1 MNETHKEQLLII
13 LSSPSG
19 AGKSTLARLLAKF
32 DPKIQVSISATT
44 RSPRDNENEGK
55 EYFFISKDEFQQKIE
70 QGQFLEHAEVFG
82 NLYGT
87 PLKFIE
93 DCQMKNLD
101 VVFDIDWQGSQQIKA
116 SKYKKNVVSIF
127 ILPPSIK
134 ELNNRLESRGAD
146 SRSMIK
152 GRMEKCRDEI
162 SHWKDYQYVLI
173 NTHVAEIM
181 EQIWLIVS
189 VERLKRSQRKLADFV
204 DKLDVIFDKELNNR
218 LESKGADSRSMIKEW
233 MDEISHWKDY
243 QNDLNNAHVN
253 EVTEQIW
260 LIILEAE
267 RLKRSRRKGLA
278 NFIDKLNN
286 ELKDKN
292 S

>member
-1 MNETHKEQLLII
+1 MNETLNERLLII

-19 AGKSTLARLLAKF
+19 AGKSTLARLLAKD
-32 DPKIQVSISATT
+32 DPEIQVSISATT
-44 RSPRDNENEGK
+44 RSPRDNENEGQ
-55 EYFFISKDEFQQKIE
+55 EYFFITRKKFENQIE
-70 QGQFLEHAEVFG
+70 SGDFLEYAEVFG

-93 DCQMKNLD
+93 DCQMKKLD
-101 VVFDIDWQGSQQIKA
+101 VVFDIDWQGSLQIKN
-116 SKYKKNVVSIF
+116 SKYKNNVVSIF

-173 NTHVAEIM
+173 NTQVDEVM
-181 EQIWLIVS
+181 DQIKSIVS
-189 VERLKRSQRKLADFV
+189 
-204 DKLDVIFDKELNNR
+204 
-218 LESKGADSRSMIKEW
+218 
-233 MDEISHWKDY
+233 
-243 QNDLNNAHVN
+243 
-253 EVTEQIW
+253 
-260 LIILEAE
+260 AE
-267 RLKRSRRKGLA
+267 RLKRTRRKGLA
-278 NFIDKLNN
+278 NFVDKLNN

>member
-19 AGKSTLARLLAKF
+19 AGKSTLARLLAKI

-44 RSPRDNENEGK
+44 RPPRDNENEGK
-55 EYFFISKDEFQQKIE
+55 EYFFITKEEFESQIE
-70 QGQFLEHAEVFG
+70 NGEFLEYAEVFG

-152 GRMEKCRDEI
+152 GRMEKCKDEI

-173 NTHVAEIM
+173 NTQVDKVMNE
-181 EQIWLIVS
+181 IWLIVWA
-189 VERLKRSQRKLADFV
+189 ERLKR
-204 DKLDVIFDKELNNR
+204 NR
-218 LESKGADSRSMIKEW
+218 CK
-233 MDEISHWKDY
+233 DEISHWKDY
-243 QNDLNNAHVN
+243 QHVLTNNHVVELTN
-253 EVTEQIW
+253 ENGPFVS
-260 LIILEAE
+260 AE

-286 ELKDKN
+286 ELKDMN

>member
-1 MNETHKEQLLII
+1 MLII

-19 AGKSTLARLLAKF
+19 AGKSTLARLLAKD
-32 DPKIQVSISATT
+32 DPEIQVSISATT
-44 RSPRDNENEGK
+44 RPPRDNENEGE
-55 EYFFISKDEFQQKIE
+55 EYFFIAREEFESRIE
-70 QGQFLEHAEVFG
+70 SGDFLEYAEVFG

-101 VVFDIDWQGSQQIKA
+101 VVFDIDWQGSLQIKN
-116 SKYKKNVVSIF
+116 SKYKNNVVSIF
-127 ILPPSIK
+127 ILPPSIM

-152 GRMEKCRDEI
+152 GRMEKCKDEI

-173 NTHVAEIM
+173 NTQVDEVM
-181 EQIWLIVS
+181 DQIKSIVS
-189 VERLKRSQRKLADFV
+189 
-204 DKLDVIFDKELNNR
+204 
-218 LESKGADSRSMIKEW
+218 
-233 MDEISHWKDY
+233 
-243 QNDLNNAHVN
+243 
-253 EVTEQIW
+253 
-260 LIILEAE
+260 AE

>member
-1 MNETHKEQLLII
+1 MNETLNERLLII

-19 AGKSTLARLLAKF
+19 AGKSTLARLLAKD
-32 DPKIQVSISATT
+32 DPEIQVSISATT
-44 RSPRDNENEGK
+44 RSPRDNENEGQ
-55 EYFFISKDEFQQKIE
+55 EYFFITRKKFENQIE
-70 QGQFLEHAEVFG
+70 SGDFLEYAEVFG

-93 DCQMKNLD
+93 DCQMKKLD
-101 VVFDIDWQGSQQIKA
+101 VVFDIDWQGSLQIKN
-116 SKYKKNVVSIF
+116 SKYKNNVVSIF

-173 NTHVAEIM
+173 NTQVDEVM
-181 EQIWLIVS
+181 EQIKSIVS
-189 VERLKRSQRKLADFV
+189 
-204 DKLDVIFDKELNNR
+204 
-218 LESKGADSRSMIKEW
+218 
-233 MDEISHWKDY
+233 
-243 QNDLNNAHVN
+243 
-253 EVTEQIW
+253 
-260 LIILEAE
+260 AE
-267 RLKRSRRKGLA
+267 RLKRNRRKDLA
-278 NFIDKLNN
+278 NFVDKLNN
-286 ELKDKN
+286 ELKDNN

>member
-1 MNETHKEQLLII
+1 MNETLDERLLII

-19 AGKSTLARLLAKF
+19 AGKSTLARLLAKD
-32 DPKIQVSISATT
+32 DPEIQVSISATT
-44 RSPRDNENEGK
+44 RPPRDNENEGE
-55 EYFFISKDEFQQKIE
+55 EYFFIAREEFESRIE
-70 QGQFLEHAEVFG
+70 SGDFLEYAEVFG

-101 VVFDIDWQGSQQIKA
+101 VVFDIDWQGSLQIKN
-116 SKYKKNVVSIF
+116 SKYKNNVVSIF
-127 ILPPSIK
+127 ILPPSIM

-152 GRMEKCRDEI
+152 GRMEKCKDEI

-173 NTHVAEIM
+173 NTQVDEVM
-181 EQIWLIVS
+181 DQIKSIVS
-189 VERLKRSQRKLADFV
+189 
-204 DKLDVIFDKELNNR
+204 
-218 LESKGADSRSMIKEW
+218 
-233 MDEISHWKDY
+233 
-243 QNDLNNAHVN
+243 
-253 EVTEQIW
+253 
-260 LIILEAE
+260 AE

>member
-1 MNETHKEQLLII
+1 MNETLNERLLII

-19 AGKSTLARLLAKF
+19 AGKSTLARLLAKD
-32 DPKIQVSISATT
+32 DPEIQVSISATT
-44 RSPRDNENEGK
+44 RSPRDNENEGQ
-55 EYFFISKDEFQQKIE
+55 EYFFITRKKFENQIE
-70 QGQFLEHAEVFG
+70 SGDFLEYAEVFG

-93 DCQMKNLD
+93 DCQMKKLD
-101 VVFDIDWQGSQQIKA
+101 VVFDIDWQGSLQIKN
-116 SKYKKNVVSIF
+116 SKYKNNVVSIF

-173 NTHVAEIM
+173 NTQVDEVM
-181 EQIWLIVS
+181 EQIKSIVS
-189 VERLKRSQRKLADFV
+189 
-204 DKLDVIFDKELNNR
+204 
-218 LESKGADSRSMIKEW
+218 
-233 MDEISHWKDY
+233 
-243 QNDLNNAHVN
+243 
-253 EVTEQIW
+253 
-260 LIILEAE
+260 AE
-267 RLKRSRRKGLA
+267 RLKRNRRKDLA
-278 NFIDKLNN
+278 NFVVKLNN
-286 ELKDKN
+286 ELKDNN

>member
-1 MNETHKEQLLII
+1 MNETLDERLLII

-19 AGKSTLARLLAKF
+19 AGKSTLARLLAKD
-32 DPKIQVSISATT
+32 DPEIQVSISATT
-44 RSPRDNENEGK
+44 RPPRDNENEGE
-55 EYFFISKDEFQQKIE
+55 EYFFIAREEFESRIE
-70 QGQFLEHAEVFG
+70 SGDFLEYAEVFG

-93 DCQMKNLD
+93 DCHMKNLD
-101 VVFDIDWQGSQQIKA
+101 VVFDIDWQGSLQIKN
-116 SKYKKNVVSIF
+116 SKYKNNVVSIF
-127 ILPPSIK
+127 ILPPSIM

-152 GRMEKCRDEI
+152 GRMEKCKDEI

-173 NTHVAEIM
+173 NTQVDEVM
-181 EQIWLIVS
+181 DQIKSIVS
-189 VERLKRSQRKLADFV
+189 
-204 DKLDVIFDKELNNR
+204 
-218 LESKGADSRSMIKEW
+218 
-233 MDEISHWKDY
+233 
-243 QNDLNNAHVN
+243 
-253 EVTEQIW
+253 
-260 LIILEAE
+260 AE